1 MKIDNGQTNFDP
13 TQMTGQTEGVKK
25 HHHGHGKKAA
35 KAGDTG
41 GQDSVNVSSAAQFAS
56 QAIAASQSAPDVR
69 PDVVARAKQMMLD
82 GKIGNDPHRLADTLI
97 DHALNS
103 ND

>member
-1 MKIDNGQTNFDP
+1 MKIDNNQTNFDP
-13 TQMTGQTEGVKK
+13 TLRSGQAEGVKNTGASK
-25 HHHGHGKKAA
+25 TGK
-35 KAGDTG
+35 TG
-41 GQDSVNVSSAAQFAS
+41 AVAGQDSVKVSSAAQFAS

-82 GKIGNDPHRLADTLI
+82 GKIGADPHALADKLI
-97 DHALNS
+97 DHALDS